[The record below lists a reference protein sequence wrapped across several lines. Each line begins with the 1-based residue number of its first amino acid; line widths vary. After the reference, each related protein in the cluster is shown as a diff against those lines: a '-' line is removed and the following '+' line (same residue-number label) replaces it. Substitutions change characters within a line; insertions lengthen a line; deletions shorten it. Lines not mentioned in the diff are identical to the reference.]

1 MPDFELRF
9 VAVPEIKQDADK
21 DLRKQWERRFQNQVV
36 GKLAVDAEIPKQT
49 LTKLR
54 NQYVQIMN
62 DLGKTTLDVGK
73 DIAGLRQ
80 QYGKAFD
87 MTGITDQF
95 KSDLAKT
102 GNTIESLTQAA
113 EKHAEQVRQ
122 LESEYVN
129 LKAKM
134 REAAQTLEGEAK
146 TSAISEL
153 ESKVRDLGEQIKRT
167 FGADELEHFNRTM
180 GELGGKGSAQV
191 VGVQEYADSI
201 SGLRTRI
208 VELAGEGERLVRVTQ
223 EWDGK
228 QWIDTSTQ
236 IQDRTQRLAQEFK
249 KLSSQVKTFDARYK
263 LSTNASSYMQE
274 WRNFTQ
280 DLESFNSDAPDARE
294 KLDSLSQSF
303 AEFKG
308 KISRARDDLS
318 LYRDQLKDVR
328 EAEIALKTA
337 QLEKAGIRDEE
348 VIGLERLRDAK
359 REEADETKRSLMET
373 DKASAA
379 NALYIKSENQLE
391 KQLKDTEKEWK
402 KKNSL
407 LGNIVSGYQD
417 AIARVINYTSV
428 YRVMWLAVS
437 KFKQS
442 IQTAEEL
449 NKAFTS
455 IQLVTLGT
463 AEATEKLRKE
473 YADLAHEMSATVTDV
488 AEGAD
493 AWLRQGKSA
502 EEATQLIRASMVM
515 SRIGVIESAEAT
527 EYLTSVLNG
536 YKIASEDVMHV
547 VDALSQVDIESASS
561 VDDLAIALQRSAS
574 TASQAGVSFERLLG
588 YVATVRE
595 VTQRSASVVGES
607 FKTIFSRLGS
617 VKAGTFLSEDL
628 ESEYTDIATYANDVE
643 KVLSKIGIRLRDTNK
658 DFRDAQDVLDDV
670 AKGWSNYDDL
680 TKQALATA
688 IAGTRQ
694 RENFLAFEF

>member
-54 NQYVQIMN
+54 NQYAQIMN
-62 DLGKTTLDVGK
+62 DLGKTTLDVGR

-146 TSAISEL
+146 TSAIDEL
-153 ESKVRDLGEQIKRT
+153 EAKIRDVGEQIKRT

-180 GELGGKGSAQV
+180 GELGGKGSTQV
-191 VGVQEYADSI
+191 VGIQEYADSI

-236 IQDRTQRLAQEFK
+236 IQDRTQKLRDEFK
-249 KLSSQVKTFDARYK
+249 KFEKQVRDLENRYQLSKAG
-263 LSTNASSYMQE
+263 SSYAQE
-274 WRNFTQ
+274 WKNMTYEM
-280 DLESFNSDAPDARE
+280 ESFNAEMPDARQNLE
-294 KLDSLSQSF
+294 RWQEVLSRT
-303 AEFKG
+303 KG
-308 KISRARDDLS
+308 ELGNAGNNLS
-318 LYRDQLKDVR
+318 KYKEQLKDVR
-328 EAEIALKTA
+328 DAEVALKLA
-337 QLEKAGIRDEE
+337 QLESHGLRTTAVIQAEAVVEE
-348 VIGLERLRDAK
+348 K
-359 REEADETKRSLMET
+359 RREAEETKRLLVNT
-373 DKASAA
+373 DKLNDA
-379 NALYIKSENQLE
+379 NVAYTKSEEAL
-391 KQLKDTEKEWK
+391 KQLLDKTEKAWK

-407 LGNIVSGYQD
+407 LSNISAGFAD
-417 AIARVINYTSV
+417 ATARIINYTSV
-428 YRVMWLAVS
+428 YRAMWFAIS

-515 SRIGVIESAEAT
+515 SRIGVIKSAEAT

-547 VDALSQVDIESASS
+547 VDAMSQVDIESASS
-561 VDDLAIALQRSAS
+561 VDDLAIALQRSANV
-574 TASQAGVSFERLLG
+574 ASSAGVSFERLLG

-607 FKTIFSRLGS
+607 ELY
-617 VKAGTFLSEDL
+617 AL
-628 ESEYTDIATYANDVE
+628 EAA
-643 KVLSKIGIRLRDTNK
+643 
-658 DFRDAQDVLDDV
+658 
-670 AKGWSNYDDL
+670 
-680 TKQALATA
+680 
-688 IAGTRQ
+688 
-694 RENFLAFEF
+694 

>member
-54 NQYVQIMN
+54 NQYAQIMN

-113 EKHAEQVRQ
+113 EKHAAQVRQ

-146 TSAISEL
+146 TSAIDEL
-153 ESKVRDLGEQIKRT
+153 EAKIRDVGEQIKRT

-180 GELGGKGSAQV
+180 GELGGKGSTQV
-191 VGVQEYADSI
+191 VGIQEYADSI

-236 IQDRTQRLAQEFK
+236 IQDRTQKLRDEFK
-249 KLSSQVKTFDARYK
+249 KFEKQVRDLENRYQLSKAG
-263 LSTNASSYMQE
+263 SSYAQE
-274 WRNFTQ
+274 WKNMTYEM
-280 DLESFNSDAPDARE
+280 ESFNAEMPDARQNLE
-294 KLDSLSQSF
+294 RWQEVLSRT
-303 AEFKG
+303 KG
-308 KISRARDDLS
+308 ELGNAGNNLS
-318 LYRDQLKDVR
+318 KYKEQLKDVR
-328 EAEIALKTA
+328 DAEVALKLA
-337 QLEKAGIRDEE
+337 QLESHGLRTTAVIQAEAVVEE
-348 VIGLERLRDAK
+348 K
-359 REEADETKRSLMET
+359 RREAEETKRLLVNT
-373 DKASAA
+373 DKLNDA
-379 NALYIKSENQLE
+379 NVAYTKSEEAL
-391 KQLKDTEKEWK
+391 KQSLDKTEKAWK

-407 LGNIVSGYQD
+407 LSNISAGFAD
-417 AIARVINYTSV
+417 ATARIINYTSV
-428 YRVMWLAVS
+428 YRAMWLAIS

-515 SRIGVIESAEAT
+515 SRIGVIKSAEAT

-536 YKIASEDVMHV
+536 YKMETQDVMHV
-547 VDALSQVDIESASS
+547 VDAMSQVDIESASS
-561 VDDLAIALQRSAS
+561 IDDLAIALQRSAS
-574 TASQAGVSFERLLG
+574 TAGMAGVSFERLIG

-595 VTQRSASVVGES
+595 VTQRSASVVGEAM
-607 FKTIFSRLGS
+607 KTVLSRLGS

-628 ESEYTDIATYANDVE
+628 ESEYEDITTYVNDVE
-643 KVLSKIGIRLRDTNK
+643 KVLSKVGIRLRDTNK

-670 AKGWSNYDDL
+670 AKGWKTYDDL
-680 TKQALATA
+680 TKQALVTA
-688 IAGTRQ
+688 IAGRKVVCS
-694 RENFLAFEF
+694 NI